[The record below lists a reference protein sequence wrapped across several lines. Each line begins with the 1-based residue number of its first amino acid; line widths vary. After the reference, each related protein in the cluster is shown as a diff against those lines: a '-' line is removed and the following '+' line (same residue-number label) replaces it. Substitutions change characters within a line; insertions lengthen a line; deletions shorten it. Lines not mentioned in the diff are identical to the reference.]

1 VSIPLIAIMIKI
13 KNKQKNDKANNTE
26 KKINFFFL
34 TRLFFAI
41 SIVMVFWII
50 IVAFGLYVGMGYNW
64 ALLDIELWLFIVI
77 FVLII
82 LVFIDV
88 LFIFILARKKGEE
101 LTSFEEVDDE
111 YIHGKKV
118 FVFTNPKNAEG
129 GIFSKTY
136 ITIDNETVLKLREL
150 MTPPEELWD

>member
-1 VSIPLIAIMIKI
+1 MVKIKI
-13 KNKQKNDKANNTE
+13 KEKNEKANKTE

-41 SIVMVFWII
+41 SIILVFWILI
-50 IVAFGLYVGMGYNW
+50 IAFGLFVGMGYNW
-64 ALLDIELWLFIVI
+64 ALFDIELWLFFVI

-88 LFIFILARKKGEE
+88 LFLFILARKKGEE
-101 LTSFEEVDDE
+101 LTSFEEADDE
-111 YIHGKKV
+111 CIQGKKV
-118 FVFTNPKNAEG
+118 LVFTNPKNAEG